1 MRRRWFV
8 TLEILAMLGILA
20 WVGVALLQS
29 TPQEPQKAID
39 LKVQLVGASDRVW
52 LQETDDGQ
60 LVYRLVRDDGQA
72 QLMSPESF
80 ARRVYD
86 AQSSRGFWE
95 VLLNVSSPAGFLWV
109 AIGLFGQLLFTGRL
123 LVQWLTSEKHRRS
136 VVPTAFWWMSL
147 VGATMLL
154 VYFIWRKEPIG
165 ILGQATGWFIYVRNL
180 WLIYFHGNHPDKSK

>member
-8 TLEILAMLGILA
+8 TLQLLAMLGIFA
-20 WVGVALLQS
+20 GIGVALLQS
-29 TPQEPQKAID
+29 KTQDPPHAID
-39 LKVQLVGASDRVW
+39 LKIQLEGASDRVW
-52 LQETDDGQ
+52 LQENEDGQ
-60 LVYRLVRDDGQA
+60 LVYRLLQDDGQA

-86 AQSSRGFWE
+86 AQTSRGFWE

-109 AIGLFGQLLFTGRL
+109 AIGLLGQLLFTGRM
-123 LVQWLTSEKHRRS
+123 LVQWLISEKHRRS

-147 VGATMLL
+147 IGATMLL

-180 WLIYFHGNHPDKSK
+180 WLIHFQGNHPDKGS

>member
-8 TLEILAMLGILA
+8 TLELLVLLSILAL
-20 WVGVALLQS
+20 VGVALIQ
-29 TPQEPQKAID
+29 TPPQRPERAID
-39 LKVQLVGASDRVW
+39 LKVQLVGAADRVW
-52 LQETDDGQ
+52 LEEQDDGQ
-60 LVYRLVRDDGQA
+60 LLYRLVLDNGETRN
-72 QLMSPESF
+72 MSPESF
-80 ARRVYD
+80 ARQVYD

-123 LVQWLTSEKHRRS
+123 LVQWLISEKHRRS
-136 VVPTAFWWMSL
+136 IVPTAFWWMSL

-180 WLIYFHGNHPDKSK
+180 YLIYCHGNAPADSR